1 MQKQFRKWCAVSTP
15 GYVLSGYG
23 GGIYL
28 MSVSDYIPSQR
39 KLNFNGLK
47 MYNNTAGKTGQ
58 SMYLIMTKVAE
69 WCRMGIAGEYVK
81 GNYSDGISN
90 QNELQGI
97 PITYTAFTQLSST
110 QINQQQKYLEDYWN
124 IPKGSIW
131 HVSNRNIALIKGNDQ
146 SGCAEYNNP
155 CKTIDYVLSQISQL
169 KEGSITAYTSE
180 KRIGISQYGYD
191 LQSPMQFS
199 KSVSHSNILKIMK
212 QLYGT
217 DQVMNGQA
225 EMKILKNNDDNN
237 ENGKLGW
244 ISTSEGIELRLY
256 YINIIMDD
264 SQLSIPII
272 YIQDSDSVLELNSI
286 TFTGIT
292 LSPSIEPK
300 GIIHIIVDNSQF
312 IAQSCI
318 FENINIEEQGG
329 NVIRILNSGSN
340 SITATLYG
348 CQFNNISCIGDS
360 NGRGGSSIYM
370 ENQHGS
376 KLIIDDSCQFYKCII
391 DKGNGGAIYIDI
403 DFDSEFEFKI
413 ANATIREC
421 EAKSDTSKDLPP
433 TGYGG
438 GIFLTGSGDY
448 DPSTKR
454 LDLSGMQI
462 LDNSAE
468 KSGQSLYVVM
478 TKLQEWCRT
487 GTQGQYVKGN
497 YSDTLSNSNEIEGIP
512 KDQSSF
518 NTLNPQEI
526 QAQQNHLQ
534 YFWTSQ
540 IASLISVGVILNVSN
555 TDAPLQFSI
564 KGRGMIQ
571 DKLCV
576 KLIEIGSKTSVNLI
590 LIQKQANAI
599 EVVYP
604 PEDGS

>member
-1 MQKQFRKWCAVSTP
+1 
-15 GYVLSGYG
+15 
-23 GGIYL
+23 
-28 MSVSDYIPSQR
+28 
-39 KLNFNGLK
+39 
-47 MYNNTAGKTGQ
+47 MYNNTAGKAGQ

-69 WCRMGIAGEYVK
+69 WCRLGIAGEYVK

-199 KSVSHSNILKIMK
+199 RISSHTNILKIMK

-225 EMKILKNNDDNN
+225 EMKILKNNDNNN

-244 ISTSEGIELRLY
+244 IQTAEGIELRLY

-272 YIQDSDSVLELNSI
+272 YIQDSNSILELNSI

-300 GIIHIIVDNSQF
+300 GIIQINYDNSQF

-329 NVIRILNSGSN
+329 NAIRILNSGSYPI
-340 SITATLYG
+340 SATIKG

-360 NGRGGSSIYM
+360 NGRGGSAIYM
-370 ENQHGS
+370 ENKHGS
-376 KLIIDDSCQFYKCII
+376 KLLIDDQCQFYQCIV
-391 DKGNGGAIYIDI
+391 DKRNGGAIYIDI

-413 ANATIREC
+413 NDATIQNC
-421 EAKSDTSKDLPP
+421 QAITNTSSTFP

-438 GIFLTGSGDY
+438 GIFLTGSGNY
-448 DPSTKR
+448 DPQR
-454 LDLSGMQI
+454 
-462 LDNSAE
+462 
-468 KSGQSLYVVM
+468 
-478 TKLQEWCRT
+478 
-487 GTQGQYVKGN
+487 
-497 YSDTLSNSNEIEGIP
+497 
-512 KDQSSF
+512 
-518 NTLNPQEI
+518 
-526 QAQQNHLQ
+526 
-534 YFWTSQ
+534 
-540 IASLISVGVILNVSN
+540 
-555 TDAPLQFSI
+555 
-564 KGRGMIQ
+564 
-571 DKLCV
+571 
-576 KLIEIGSKTSVNLI
+576 
-590 LIQKQANAI
+590 
-599 EVVYP
+599 
-604 PEDGS
+604 